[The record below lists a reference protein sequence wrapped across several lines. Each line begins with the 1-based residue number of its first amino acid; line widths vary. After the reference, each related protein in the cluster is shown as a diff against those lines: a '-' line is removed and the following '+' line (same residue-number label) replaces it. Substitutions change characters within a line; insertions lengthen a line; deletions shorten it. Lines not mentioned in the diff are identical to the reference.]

1 MSSGKWNSLT
11 GNLQWFWDLDLLRIK
26 ENEKSVNENVLGNIK
41 LEKNG
46 YTVKLP
52 FKEEHPF
59 ILENY
64 TFIEKKL

>member
-1 MSSGKWNSLT
+1 M
-11 GNLQWFWDLDLLRIK
+11 LRIK

-64 TFIEKKL
+64 TFIEKEL

>member
-1 MSSGKWNSLT
+1 MI
-11 GNLQWFWDLDLLRIK
+11 RIK
-26 ENEKSVNENVLGNIK
+26 ENENSVNENMMGNIK

-52 FKEEHPF
+52 FKAEHPF

-64 TFIEKKL
+64 KLIEKKL